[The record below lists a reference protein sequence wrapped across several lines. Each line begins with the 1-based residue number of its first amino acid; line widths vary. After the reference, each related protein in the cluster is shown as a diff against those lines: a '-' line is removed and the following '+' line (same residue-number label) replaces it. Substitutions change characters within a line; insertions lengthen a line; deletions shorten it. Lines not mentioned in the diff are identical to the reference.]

1 VSLGD
6 IKRLLFE
13 NFDIRYVIRGII
25 DGSLSSLGV
34 IIGASGGDT
43 SLIITAGV
51 GGGVANGIS
60 NILGALT
67 AERAIVESVRMSQE
81 KALLKEEGYLK
92 SSLAYREALNR
103 TTISGIW
110 DGLSTTFGSIIP
122 ITPFFLFPKEVAIF
136 LAVVITTLILF
147 ILGVYIGRISREN
160 IVLSGFK
167 MAVTGLL
174 VALISFAIEGM
185 LQWKYEK

>member
-1 VSLGD
+1 MNLRD
-6 IKRLLFE
+6 IGRCFIE
-13 NFDIRYVIRGII
+13 NFDIRYIIRGII

-34 IIGASGGDT
+34 IIGASGGDV

-81 KALLKEEGYLK
+81 RALLREEGYLK

-122 ITPFFLFPKEVAIF
+122 ITPFIIFPKDVALF
-136 LAVVITTLILF
+136 LAVGITTVILF
-147 ILGVYIGRISREN
+147 ALGVFIGRMSKEN
-160 IVLSGFK
+160 LIFSGFK
-167 MAVTGLL
+167 MAVVGLL
-174 VALISFAIEGM
+174 VALISFAIENV
-185 LQWKYEK
+185 L

>member
-1 VSLGD
+1 MSLKD
-6 IKRLLFE
+6 ISRRLTA

-34 IIGASGGDT
+34 IIGASGGDV
-43 SLIITAGV
+43 SLIITAGI

-81 KALLKEEGYLK
+81 RVLLREEGYLK
-92 SSLAYREALNR
+92 SSQAYRDALNR

-122 ITPFFLFPKEVAIF
+122 ITPFFIFPKDVALF
-136 LAVVITTLILF
+136 LAVAITTIILF
-147 ILGVYIGRISREN
+147 ALGVFIGKMSKEN
-160 IVLSGFK
+160 LIFSGVK
-167 MAVTGLL
+167 MAVVGLL
-174 VALISFAIEGM
+174 VALISFVIENI
-185 LQWKYEK
+185 L

>member
-1 VSLGD
+1 VNLED
-6 IKRLLFE
+6 IRRYLIE
-13 NFDIRYVIRGII
+13 NFDIRYIIRGVI

-34 IIGASGGDT
+34 IIGASGGDP

-67 AERAIVESVRMSQE
+67 AERAIVENVRMSQE
-81 KALLKEEGYLK
+81 RALLKEEGYLK

-110 DGLSTTFGSIIP
+110 DGLSTILGSIIP
-122 ITPFFLFPKEVAIF
+122 ITPFFFFPKEVAIT
-136 LAVVITTLILF
+136 LAVLITTLILF
-147 ILGVYIGRISREN
+147 VLGVFIGKISREN
-160 IVLSGFK
+160 ILLSGFK
-167 MAVTGLL
+167 MAVAGLL
-174 VALISFAIEGM
+174 VAIISFAIEHM
-185 LQWKYEK
+185 L

>member
-1 VSLGD
+1 MSLKD
-6 IKRLLFE
+6 IGRYLIE
-13 NFDIRYVIRGII
+13 NFDIRYIIRGVI

-34 IIGASGGDT
+34 IIGASGGDV

-81 KALLKEEGYLK
+81 RVLLREEGYLK
-92 SSLAYREALNR
+92 SSQAYKEALNR

-122 ITPFFLFPKEVAIF
+122 ITPFFFFPKEVALF
-136 LAVVITTLILF
+136 LAVVITTVILF
-147 ILGVYIGRISREN
+147 TLGVFIGKISKEN
-160 IVLSGFK
+160 LILSGFK
-167 MAVTGLL
+167 MAAVGLL
-174 VALISFAIEGM
+174 VALISFVIENM
-185 LQWKYEK
+185 L